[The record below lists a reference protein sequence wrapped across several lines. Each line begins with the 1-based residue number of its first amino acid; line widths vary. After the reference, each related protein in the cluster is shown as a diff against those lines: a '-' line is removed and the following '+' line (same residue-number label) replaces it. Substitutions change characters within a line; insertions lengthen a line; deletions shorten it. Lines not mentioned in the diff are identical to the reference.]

1 MKGEVVVRAPATS
14 ANLGPG
20 FDCVAAALD
29 LWNEVVVAP
38 VRDGARLVEIEGEG
52 AAELPRDADHL
63 ALRAFALIAATD
75 GMAFT
80 FRNRIPLERGLGSSA
95 AAIAV
100 GLVAACA
107 VTGRELTSDQLLEL
121 GTPLEGHADNL
132 AAALRGGACLSWSAG
147 EELRSVRLATELPLT
162 PVVVVPDERVNTSH
176 SRSRLPEFLR
186 HEEAVAATSLAA
198 LLGAALARGDA
209 ELLAAAFRDRLHEP
223 FRLADAPVLA
233 ALRAAPVAGSVGST
247 LSGSGPSVVVW
258 ARPETAGRVTA
269 ELATRFPHARVLALP
284 LAPRGAH
291 VARTDHDDAHAASV
305 PAIGARP

>member
-1 MKGEVVVRAPATS
+1 MKGEIVVRAPATS

-20 FDCVAAALD
+20 FDCAAAALD
-29 LWNEVVVAP
+29 LWNEVVVADP
-38 VRDGARLVEIEGEG
+38 RDGGPRVVIEGEG
-52 AAELPRDADHL
+52 TAELPRDSDHL
-63 ALRAFALIAATD
+63 ALRAFTLIAPTD

-95 AAIAV
+95 AAIAT

-121 GTPLEGHADNL
+121 GAPLEGHADNL
-132 AAALRGGACLSWSAG
+132 AAALRGGACLSWRDGDA
-147 EELRSVRLATELPLT
+147 LRSVRLATELPLT
-162 PVVVVPDERVNTSH
+162 PIVVVPDERVNTSH
-176 SRSRLPEFLR
+176 SRSRLPEFMR
-186 HEEAVAATSLAA
+186 HEEAVAATSFSA

-233 ALRAAPVAGSVGST
+233 ELRAAPAAGSVGST

-258 ARPETAGRVTA
+258 ARPEMTDDVAD
-269 ELATRFPHARVLALP
+269 ELATRFARARVLVLP

-291 VARTDHDDAHAASV
+291 VARTDHDSQAA
-305 PAIGARP
+305 PATVIGARP